1 MSLARKKRFGNFF
14 MRKFK
19 LVVLINKDYADAL
32 KSRSSS
38 DLVRVIKSILFLRL
52 ILEVVIASFQC

>member
-1 MSLARKKRFGNFF
+1 